1 MPAAQ
6 IANGIGMSLQ
16 MSFRH
21 RCALCGGRA
30 SRSSG
35 PAVGLRR
42 SWTRRRP
49 SWRNREWV

>member
-35 PAVGLRR
+35 PAVAYAGVELDDDLRDEIV
-42 SWTRRRP
+42 
-49 SWRNREWV
+49 NG